1 MGEMTSLERVQA
13 VLNGRV
19 PDRVPV
25 IPQSFLF
32 AAKTNGY
39 DIGQINRNPRLMA
52 ESHRASQEKYGYDG
66 CIIDVDDAT
75 LAEACGAKVIFRPDS
90 VAVVDDA
97 HPAVEDLRD
106 VPALK
111 LPDPERDGRLCE
123 WMETAQRLM
132 EMIGD
137 HVFIMGRAD
146 QGPFDVLALLRGPQ
160 DFMCDLLTEDE
171 DVILEALDWA
181 TQAHIIFARAMRDIS
196 HCTSMGDSYAG
207 PNLVSPEIYRKYALP
222 FEKRVV
228 DAVQTPDK
236 PYSIHICGDAS
247 LILEDMA
254 KTGARLFE
262 LDWKVDMAQARRVMP
277 KESVIMGNVN
287 PSDPMYLGTP
297 DQVLSQS
304 KAIIEGTGGQGL
316 ILSSGCALG
325 ANTKPENV
333 EALVRA
339 ARLYGRMED
348 LL

>member
-1 MGEMTSLERVQA
+1 MAKMTSLERVQA
-13 VLNGRV
+13 VLNGRT

-52 ESHRASQEKYGYDG
+52 ESHRVSQEKYDYDG
-66 CIIDVDDAT
+66 CVIDVDDAT

-90 VAVVDDA
+90 VAVVDDS

-106 VPALK
+106 VPALN
-111 LPDPERDGRLCE
+111 LPDPARDGRLCE
-123 WMETAQRLM
+123 WMETTQRLM

-146 QGPFDVLALLRGPQ
+146 QGPFDILALLRGPQ
-160 DFMCDLLTEDE
+160 EFMCDLITEDE
-171 DVILEALDWA
+171 DVIHDALAWA
-181 TQAHIIFARAMRDIS
+181 TQAHIIFAKAMRDIS

-207 PNLVSPEIYRKYALP
+207 PNLVSPDMYRQFAMPY
-222 FEKRVV
+222 EKQVV
-228 DAVQTPDK
+228 DAVQTPEK

-247 LILEDMA
+247 LILADMVN
-254 KTGARLFE
+254 TGAKILE
-262 LDWKVDMAQARRVMP
+262 LDWKVDMASARKIVPEDM
-277 KESVIMGNVN
+277 VLMGNIN

-297 DQVLSQS
+297 EQVLSQA
-304 KAIIEGTGGQGL
+304 KAIIEGTGGRGL

-325 ANTKPENV
+325 DNTKPENV
-333 EALVRA
+333 EAMVRA
-339 ARLYGRMED
+339 AALYGTID
-348 LL
+348 P